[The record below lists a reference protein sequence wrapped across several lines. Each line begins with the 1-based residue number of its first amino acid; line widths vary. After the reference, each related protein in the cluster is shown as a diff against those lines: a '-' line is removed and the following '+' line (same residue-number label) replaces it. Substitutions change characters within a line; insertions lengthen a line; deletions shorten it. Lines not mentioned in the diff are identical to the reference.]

1 MPTIEV
7 EERQPVLE
15 AHQAGQPTQ
24 ILSLPDLNQK
34 SFNEWSEYHSSKEL
48 LIVEIEK
55 SKRMI
60 IILVSL
66 VISLSIIF
74 IGLLIK

>member
-7 EERQPVLE
+7 EDSQPIME
-15 AHQAGQPTQ
+15 AHQADQPKP
-24 ILSLPDLNQK
+24 ILSPPDLNQK
-34 SFNEWSEYHSSKEL
+34 TFIEWSEYHSSKDL
-48 LIVEIEK
+48 LIAEIEK

-66 VISLSIIF
+66 VISLSIVF